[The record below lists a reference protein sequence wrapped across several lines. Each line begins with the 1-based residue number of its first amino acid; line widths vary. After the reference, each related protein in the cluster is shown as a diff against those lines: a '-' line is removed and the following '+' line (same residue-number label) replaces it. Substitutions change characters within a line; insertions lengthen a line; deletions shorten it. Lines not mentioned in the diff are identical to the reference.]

1 MNNKMNISCAGEK
14 MKSNFGRIAVVLLAV
29 VILALSLC
37 ACSKVESKADSD
49 EPSMFVKIENVGVWL
64 VVYHRDTKVMYVV
77 SNGGYNAGDFTVLLN
92 PDGTPMLYSG
102 D

>member
-1 MNNKMNISCAGEK
+1 

-29 VILALSLC
+29 VILTLSLC

-49 EPSMFVKIENVGVWL
+49 KPSMFVKIEKASGWL

-77 SNGGYNAGDFTVLLN
+77 SNGGYNVGDFTVLLN

>member
-1 MNNKMNISCAGEK
+1 
-14 MKSNFGRIAVVLLAV
+14 MKSNFGRIVAILLS
-29 VILALSLC
+29 IIIALSLC
-37 ACSKVESKADSD
+37 ACNGVESQIDGDK
-49 EPSMFVKIENVGVWL
+49 PSMFVKIEKTSGWL

-77 SNGGYNAGDFTVLLN
+77 SNGGYNVGDFTVLLN

>member
-1 MNNKMNISCAGEK
+1 
-14 MKSNFGRIAVVLLAV
+14 MKSNFGRIVAILLS
-29 VILALSLC
+29 IIIALSLY
-37 ACSKVESKADSD
+37 ACNGVESQIDGDK
-49 EPSMFVKIENVGVWL
+49 PSMFVKIEKASGWL

-77 SNGGYNAGDFTVLLN
+77 SNGGYNVGDFTVLLN

>member
-1 MNNKMNISCAGEK
+1 
-14 MKSNFGRIAVVLLAV
+14 MKSNFGRIVAILLS
-29 VILALSLC
+29 IIIALSLC
-37 ACSKVESKADSD
+37 ACNGVESQIDGDKL
-49 EPSMFVKIENVGVWL
+49 SMFVKIENASGWL

-77 SNGGYNAGDFTVLLN
+77 SNGGYNVGDFTVLLN

>member
-1 MNNKMNISCAGEK
+1 

-49 EPSMFVKIENVGVWL
+49 EPSMFVRVEYCGAWQI
-64 VVYHRDTKVMYVV
+64 VYQRDTKVMYAI
-77 SNGGYNAGDFTVLLN
+77 SMGGYNAGTFTTLLN
-92 PDGTPMLYSG
+92 PDGMPMLYTG
-102 D
+102 K

>member
-1 MNNKMNISCAGEK
+1 
-14 MKSNFGRIAVVLLAV
+14 MKGNFGRIVAI
-29 VILALSLC
+29 ILSIAIVLSLC
-37 ACSKVESKADSD
+37 ACNGVESEIDGDK
-49 EPSMFVKIENVGVWL
+49 PSMFVKIENASGWL

-77 SNGGYNAGDFTVLLN
+77 SNGGYNVGDFTVLLN